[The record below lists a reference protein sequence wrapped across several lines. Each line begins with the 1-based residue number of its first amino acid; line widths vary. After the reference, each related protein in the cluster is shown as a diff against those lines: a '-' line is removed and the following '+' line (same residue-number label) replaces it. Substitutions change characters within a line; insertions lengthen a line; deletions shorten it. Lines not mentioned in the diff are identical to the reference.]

1 MVLETIR
8 RGRLVLVFGG
18 QESQNYSG
26 EVIRLKSTK
35 IRWFLWWPGGRL
47 DQLPSGRSRAVFSQ
61 AEAKKLSGLSP
72 LRSDGSRDSPT
83 GGGTSCLVVKT
94 LK

>member
-8 RGRLVLVFGG
+8 WGRLVLVIGG

-47 DQLPSGRSRAVFSQ
+47 GQLPSGRSRAVFSQ
-61 AEAKKLSGLSP
+61 AKATKLSGLSP
-72 LRSDGSRDSPT
+72 VRSGGSRDSQT
-83 GGGTSCLVVKT
+83 GGWTSCLVVKM